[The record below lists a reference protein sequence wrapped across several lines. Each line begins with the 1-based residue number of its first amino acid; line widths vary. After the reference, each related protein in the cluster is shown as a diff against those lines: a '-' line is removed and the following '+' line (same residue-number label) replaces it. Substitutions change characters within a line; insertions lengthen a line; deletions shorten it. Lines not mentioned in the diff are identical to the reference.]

1 MFFIAY
7 VGMQKEKETFDKI
20 ITFEIPMKRYVTLI
34 HPTAIVPKNCCKIGD
49 GVLMAPNS
57 QLSPDTTIEDNCIIL
72 GNSFV
77 GHDSTLRRFAHVASN
92 AVVGANVDV
101 GLAVHVGTNS
111 TIREKVK
118 IGDFSL
124 IGSGSVVLNDVE
136 PNSIVVG
143 NPARLL
149 RKK

>member
-1 MFFIAY
+1 MRI
-7 VGMQKEKETFDKI
+7 
-20 ITFEIPMKRYVTLI
+20 
-34 HPTAIVPKNCCKIGD
+34 KN
-49 GVLMAPNS
+49 
-57 QLSPDTTIEDNCIIL
+57 
-72 GNSFV
+72 
-77 GHDSTLRRFAHVASN
+77 H
-92 AVVGANVDV
+92 ANVDV

-136 PNSIVVG
+136 PNSVVG